1 MTNTRELRSDHSYD
15 VVIIGSGAGGAT
27 IAQSLVDSGKSILI
41 IERGERLPQ
50 EAENWDPREVF
61 INRRY
66 LADERWLDK
75 KGKTIVPKIHY
86 WLGGNTSF
94 YGAALMRMRQRD
106 FEEVKHADGV
116 SPAWPISY
124 QDMAPYYTRAEQV
137 WKVHGSRKTPGS
149 ADWTDDQD
157 APEYMYPPVA
167 HDPEVAL
174 LKDRLTESGWRPFD
188 LPLGVDRNDTQPWK
202 GRCIR
207 CDTCGGFPCR
217 VRGKSDARMIINE
230 VETRDNVTL
239 ATGMMVTKLESDAS
253 GRSVKTVVCES
264 SEGEHRFHGDIVVL
278 AAGALNS
285 AILLQRS
292 ANDQH
297 ANGLANSSDQVGRNY
312 MFHTSSAVLSFTR
325 SRVNAVFPKT
335 FAINDFYW
343 SDPDGGFDYP
353 MGHIQLLEHMN
364 GDVIQGQIQDIIPE
378 WLIPDG
384 IANAIANRL
393 LAFLVISED
402 LPEQRN
408 RVKLNKDG
416 RIVLEYWNNN
426 LIGHER
432 LVKKLENKLSQL
444 GRLRRCYRQHR
455 FQMDDLLPLY
465 GTAHQCGTLRMGHDA
480 KSSVVDANC
489 KAHDLDNLY
498 VADSGVFV
506 TSSAVNPTLTI
517 VANAMRVGEQ
527 IRYRMAS

>member
-1 MTNTRELRSDHSYD
+1 
-15 VVIIGSGAGGAT
+15 
-27 IAQSLVDSGKSILI
+27 
-41 IERGERLPQ
+41 
-50 EAENWDPREVF
+50 
-61 INRRY
+61 
-66 LADERWLDK
+66 
-75 KGKTIVPKIHY
+75 
-86 WLGGNTSF
+86 
-94 YGAALMRMRQRD
+94 
-106 FEEVKHADGV
+106 
-116 SPAWPISY
+116 
-124 QDMAPYYTRAEQV
+124 
-137 WKVHGSRKTPGS
+137 
-149 ADWTDDQD
+149 
-157 APEYMYPPVA
+157 
-167 HDPEVAL
+167 
-174 LKDRLTESGWRPFD
+174 
-188 LPLGVDRNDTQPWK
+188 
-202 GRCIR
+202 
-207 CDTCGGFPCR
+207 
-217 VRGKSDARMIINE
+217 
-230 VETRDNVTL
+230 
-239 ATGMMVTKLESDAS
+239 
-253 GRSVKTVVCES
+253 
-264 SEGEHRFHGDIVVL
+264 
-278 AAGALNS
+278 
-285 AILLQRS
+285 
-292 ANDQH
+292 
-297 ANGLANSSDQVGRNY
+297 
-312 MFHTSSAVLSFTR
+312 
-325 SRVNAVFPKT
+325 
-335 FAINDFYW
+335 
-343 SDPDGGFDYP
+343 